1 MRNKYELFCIKGTK
15 LIVKN
20 DIIIETGIDSVTET
34 IPVGEVCQVEDIIG
48 YGFDI
53 KTESGYDIR
62 ILNSQMGYYF
72 KKLRDNNLEKLI

>member
-20 DIIIETGIDSVTET
+20 DIIIETGI

-72 KKLRDNNLEKLI
+72 KKMRDNNLEELI